1 MKRRITLSIAIT
13 LSIVAISLTS
23 SDTAVSAQNQ
33 IRIVGDTGVI
43 KLGPNQVLR
52 VGAVDGDTD
61 GSDFLVFRRVGYTQ
75 DACNGG
81 VCRLV
86 ASSQTTSSPIA
97 LMPGEAVSFQVGP
110 DVQGNGVRVVVL
122 SNGRNM
128 RGNASIVDQVTGAT
142 VTSWSWG
149 VANTGTLD

>member
-13 LSIVAISLTS
+13 LSIVAISVTS

-33 IRIVGDTGVI
+33 ISVVGDTGVI

-61 GSDFLVFRRVGYTQ
+61 GSDFLLFRRVGYTQ

-81 VCRLV
+81 VCKLV
-86 ASSQTTSSPIA
+86 ASSQTTSSPIS
-97 LMPGEAVSFQVGP
+97 LMTGEAVTFQVGP

-122 SNGRNM
+122 SNDRSM
-128 RGNASIVDQVTGAT
+128 HGNASIVDQVTGAI

-149 VANTGTLD
+149 VANSGSSD

>member
-1 MKRRITLSIAIT
+1 MKRRITLSIAIA
-13 LSIVAISLTS
+13 LSIVALSLTS

-33 IRIVGDTGVI
+33 LRVVGDTGVV

-52 VGAVDGDTD
+52 VSAVDGDTD
-61 GSDFLVFRRVGYTQ
+61 GADFLLFRRVGYTQ
-75 DACNGG
+75 DACDGA
-81 VCRLV
+81 VCKLV
-86 ASSQTTSSPIA
+86 PSSQTTSSPIS
-97 LMPGEAVSFQVGP
+97 LMPGEAVTFQVGP
-110 DVQGNGVRVVVL
+110 DVQGNGVRVVAL

-149 VANTGTLD
+149 VSNSGTL

>member
-23 SDTAVSAQNQ
+23 SDMPVSAQNQ
-33 IRIVGDTGVI
+33 LRVVGDTGVI

-75 DACNGG
+75 DACNGA
-81 VCRLV
+81 VCKLV
-86 ASSQTTSSPIA
+86 VSSQTTSSPIS
-97 LMPGEAVSFQVGP
+97 LMPGEAATFQVGP

-149 VANTGTLD
+149 VSNSGTL

>member
-1 MKRRITLSIAIT
+1 MKRRIILSIAIT

-33 IRIVGDTGVI
+33 LRVVGDTRVI

-52 VGAVDGDTD
+52 VSAVDGDTD

-75 DACNGG
+75 DACNGA
-81 VCRLV
+81 VCKLV
-86 ASSQTTSSPIA
+86 PSSQTTSSPLS
-97 LMPGEAVSFQVGP
+97 LMPGEAVTFQVGP
-110 DVQGNGVRVVVL
+110 DVQGNGVRVVAL
-122 SNGRNM
+122 SSGRNM

-149 VANTGTLD
+149 VSNSGTL